1 MYIKEILTY
10 LIWPVFIIV
19 SWIIIK
25 SSVILYEKKTAERLS
40 SQEKGSSEKK

>member
-10 LIWPVFIIV
+10 LVWPVFILV

-25 SSVILYEKKTAERLS
+25 SALILYEKKFGEVKAE
-40 SQEKGSSEKK
+40 E